1 MIKGRKPGPAL
12 IVISRETVYNKD
24 RNACRHRK
32 GSYQRMYRFEKMDK
46 KLLGDRIEDEL
57 MRYILEEPVEVGQKI
72 PNEFDLAKRFGVGR
86 STIREAVKSLVS
98 KGILEVKRGSG
109 TYVISTCPPQ
119 EDPLG
124 LSRLQEDKYKLALEL
139 FDVRLMLEPEIAAQ
153 AAEYATAEEMEQL
166 KALRDQV
173 EEIYQSGG
181 DHIPK
186 DIEFHTCIARC
197 SKNRVMEML
206 VPVINTAVM
215 TFANLT
221 HRMLMKET
229 IETHRAMVDAI
240 VDQDPVGARCAM
252 IMHLT
257 YNRQAL
263 VRLLKEQREE
273 NSGD

>member
-1 MIKGRKPGPAL
+1 MSKNNPF

-197 SKNRVMEML
+197 SKNRVVEML